1 MEWSPPPPET
11 PKRIDKTPNKHLPWF
26 CHHPTISFSLSSLP
40 LGLFLS
46 YKTAPSTV
54 ERIKEEE
61 SKAPENSTDS
71 TTHQTLYTNS
81 VKSGGIQDTKQKV
94 WEQLLWFCGGLWS
107 FFYIHRN
114 AITLHFGNQL
124 KSHFSLFFFSLFL
137 SASFIIWLFLF
148 FLLYQK
154 SWFGWRFCCFGVV
167 SWAEPCVWAIPMLW
181 ELTHFTHSM
190 FKSLCL
196 LWKLLR
202 IKYPYGENQNHFSIL
217 IVSYNFRLVLRLE
230 QRKFSFFLHLVQVW
244 IGKRVLSD
252 LISA

>member
-46 YKTAPSTV
+46 YKTAPCTV
-54 ERIKEEE
+54 KKIKEEEE

-81 VKSGGIQDTKQKV
+81 VKSGGIQVTKQKV

-124 KSHFSLFFFSLFL
+124 KSHFSLFFFFPFSFGIFHHLVISFL
-137 SASFIIWLFLF
+137 SLVPEILIWLKVLLF
-148 FLLYQK
+148 WGCVLGRTVCL
-154 SWFGWRFCCFGVV
+154 GNTHVV
-167 SWAEPCVWAIPMLW
+167 RTDP
-181 ELTHFTHSM
+181 
-190 FKSLCL
+190 
-196 LWKLLR
+196 
-202 IKYPYGENQNHFSIL
+202 
-217 IVSYNFRLVLRLE
+217 
-230 QRKFSFFLHLVQVW
+230 LHPFDV
-244 IGKRVLSD
+244 
-252 LISA
+252 